1 MSGESYLIMP
11 RYSTAV
17 QGETLPV
24 KQKTL
29 VILQHCDHSIQSLMT
44 VLQSLLMQQFYH
56 QTAKLTVRIE
66 PVTVVFDLNETLITG
81 NCTILHCIYN

>member
-24 KQKTL
+24 KQKTF
-29 VILQHCDHSIQSLMT
+29 VILQHCDDSIQSLMT

-56 QTAKLTVRIE
+56 QTAAQVNSAHR
-66 PVTVVFDLNETLITG
+66 VVFDLNETLITG